1 MMRLKLRLTLT
12 SLLTLAG
19 CRHFEVC
26 PEERPCPVH
35 DVADA
40 AAPTRC
46 SARLYSCDE
55 TLKNGC
61 ETDISSDP
69 EHCGGCN
76 QVCSGL
82 CAEFRC
88 TPFEVVD
95 AKRNAP
101 TTPLLVA
108 GDYVYSFTTN
118 YYGDELYDLRGVRRS
133 SGEVSTI
140 ASRAWKRVTTSTVN
154 ASRVYVSDEL
164 HLVSLPQAG
173 GELKVEH
180 EAVDLVVG
188 LGADVALLRNGQVSF
203 RRGDVGEFEPIAG
216 LEDVEELGA
225 GQRVL
230 FGARGSEFFTYDPE
244 RELLDWFP
252 RETSF
257 LIDLG
262 QIDDVAE
269 GPPMLYFVAE
279 DDAGTDTLF
288 RTSVVGETRAL
299 LDMSDV
305 TSWALA
311 NIFSRPCLVDLCVV
325 ASYEDERDE
334 GLWVAN
340 PEDPDSQ
347 LRWSSRGPLGSVMLS
362 TEVGTELS
370 PQAWLYD
377 GYQRALVRV
386 PLLDALTPRFE

>member
-1 MMRLKLRLTLT
+1 MRPVLRLALT
-12 SLLTLAG
+12 SLLLSAG
-19 CRHFEVC
+19 CRHFDVC
-26 PEERPCPVH
+26 TDERPCAAH
-35 DVADA
+35 DIADA
-40 AAPTRC
+40 ADPARC
-46 SARLYSCDE
+46 SDRLYSCDE

-69 EHCGGCN
+69 EHCGGCD

-95 AKRNAP
+95 AKRSPP
-101 TTPLLVA
+101 TTPLLVS
-108 GDYVYSFTTN
+108 GDYVYSFTTS
-118 YYGDELYDLRGVRRS
+118 YYGDELYDLRSMRS
-133 SGEVSTI
+133 ANGEVNTI
-140 ASRAWKRVTTSTVN
+140 ASRAWKSVTASTVN
-154 ASRVYVSDEL
+154 ASRIYASDEL
-164 HLVSLPQAG
+164 HLVSLPRAG

-180 EAVDLVVG
+180 EAVDAVAG
-188 LGADVALLRNGQVSF
+188 LGSDVAVLRGGQVSF
-203 RRGDVGEFEPIAG
+203 RRGDVGEFEPISG
-216 LEDVEELGA
+216 LEDVEELRA

-244 RELLDWFP
+244 SEQLDWFP
-252 RETSF
+252 RVTSF

-262 QIDDVAE
+262 QIDDADE
-269 GPPMLYFVAE
+269 GPAMLYFVAE
-279 DDAGTDTLF
+279 DDAGTATLF
-288 RTSVVGETRAL
+288 RTSVVSDTRAL

-311 NIFSRPCLVDLCVV
+311 NIFSRPCLVALCVV
-325 ASYEDERDE
+325 ASYERERDE

-340 PEDPDSQ
+340 PEAPDSL
-347 LRWSSRGPLGSVMLS
+347 LRWSSRGPLNSVTLL
-362 TEVGTELS
+362 TEVGSELS

-386 PLLDALTPRFE
+386 RLLDALTPRFE